1 MKLHQLRYFQYLTH
15 YLHYRKASETLYI
28 SQPTLS
34 FAIKEFEKEL
44 GVDLLKKEGRTIT
57 LTQEETTFLNY
68 VTKSFQ
74 ILEEGVQAITPKQ
87 EIQISSIPTVINSF
101 LVPFIIQLQKEHPEI
116 NIQFRSENTQTITQK
131 ILDNQYDFGIC
142 SKINEPQLKYI
153 PLIKRKLVIVFSK
166 ENPLVQKENIELKD
180 LLDYPFYTYQKN
192 MTLYA
197 TIKDLFLSQ
206 GLPFHSSN
214 YFDDENSMIGLVNA
228 NLTVSIMEDNDTLLS
243 YPDLVKKEISLPY
256 QEREICIVYHPQY
269 ISKSSLEIYK
279 KCFIF
284 IALFLFFE

>member
-1 MKLHQLRYFQYLTH
+1 MKLHQLRYFQCLAH
-15 YLHYRKASETLYI
+15 YLHYRKASEALYI
-28 SQPTLS
+28 SQPSLS
-34 FAIKEFEKEL
+34 FAIKELEKEL
-44 GVDLLKKEGRTIT
+44 GVALFKKEGRTIS
-57 LTQEETTFLNY
+57 LTDEGKTFLNY
-68 VTKSFQ
+68 VTKSLQ
-74 ILEEGVQAITPKQ
+74 ILDDGVKAISPKQ

-116 NIQFRSENTQTITQK
+116 NIQFRSEKTQTITQK

-192 MTLYA
+192 MTLYT

-206 GLPFHSSN
+206 GLPFHPSN

-228 NLTVSIMEDNDTLLS
+228 NLAVSIMEDNDTLLS
-243 YPDLVKKEISLPY
+243 YPDLIKKEISLPY
-256 QEREICIVYHPQY
+256 QEREIYIVYHPQY
-269 ISKSSLEIYK
+269 ISKSSLEIIQK
-279 KCFIF
+279 MLHFHV
-284 IALFLFFE
+284 

>member
-1 MKLHQLRYFQYLTH
+1 MKLHQLQYFQCLAH
-15 YLHYRKASETLYI
+15 YLHYRKASEALYI

-34 FAIKEFEKEL
+34 FAIKELEKEL
-44 GVDLLKKEGRTIT
+44 GVDLFKKEGRTIT
-57 LTQEETTFLNY
+57 LTQEGTTFLNY

-74 ILEEGVQAITPKQ
+74 ILEEGVQAISPKQ
-87 EIQISSIPTVINSF
+87 AIQISSIPTAINSF

-116 NIQFRSENTQTITQK
+116 NIQFRSEKTQTITQK

-142 SKINEPQLKYI
+142 SKINESQLKYI

-166 ENPLVQKENIELKD
+166 ENPLAKKKDIELKD
-180 LLDYPFYTYQKN
+180 LLNYPFYTYQKN

-206 GLPFHSSN
+206 GLPFHPSN

-228 NLTVSIMEDNDTLLS
+228 NLAVSIMEDNDTLLS
-243 YPDLVKKEISLPY
+243 YSNIVKKKIPLPY
-256 QEREICIVYHPQY
+256 QKREIYIVYHPQH
-269 ISKSSLEIYK
+269 ISKLSLKIIEK
-279 KCFIF
+279 MLHFHV
-284 IALFLFFE
+284 